1 MCKYVYIYIYVHT
14 YIYTYVLPHTYSL
27 TYILYAQIFTEY
39 IHTHHTAVSLGVE
52 LLRDGYEG
60 LLFYNSLF
68 DLYSTDGGSS
78 SSIVMNDNYGRS
90 WKSTQRRLAQSNHH
104 HQHYNNLLHSMD
116 NTKRSDSPMS
126 LKISSSMNHM
136 SNKLVNTITMHTA
149 GSHDLHPNNSLHRIH
164 HHHHHDVV
172 PTNRSNSNSNSNLVH
187 AMRRMIFKSKVRDQ
201 QSNVWALIDIDST
214 EGDDGNDDD
223 DMMATSNN
231 AFASATTATIA
242 SSTYGDDRR
251 FLTTYIDQHID
262 NDDVLRQAVHHHH
275 HHHHQQQQHQHTID
289 DIASPPPAA
298 AIMMS
303 SNPFLSANKASSG
316 VLPPYSSSFSSTS
329 PYHHHHHHHQQQHND
344 EKRHPH
350 MHSTDHKGYLPLK
363 QPSLD
368 VTRVVLSTVIR
379 SLNLYGDDEVMEVRI
394 ALMIVHSC
402 YTTLLYHYHILR
414 IFNHDIYHHHY
425 YFFIIIIII
434 IIIISAQATGIR
446 EAFGA

>member
-90 WKSTQRRLAQSNHH
+90 WKSTQRRLAQSNHRHHH

-116 NTKRSDSPMS
+116 NTKRSVSPMS

-136 SNKLVNTITMHTA
+136 SNKLVNTITMHTV

-164 HHHHHDVV
+164 HHHHHHDIV

-262 NDDVLRQAVHHHH
+262 NDDVLRQAVHHH
-275 HHHHQQQQHQHTID
+275 QQQHQHTID
-289 DIASPPPAA
+289 DITSPPPAA

-303 SNPFLSANKASSG
+303 SNPFLSTNKASSG
-316 VLPPYSSSFSSTS
+316 VLPPSSSFSSTS
-329 PYHHHHHHHQQQHND
+329 PYHHHHQQQHND

-363 QPSLD
+363 QSSLD